1 MNGVGEILVES
12 RTMWG
17 FLSRNRSLIAVALT
31 VFVLDQLTKAIIVAQ
46 VPRGTSW
53 PDSGFFR
60 FTHIGNTG
68 SAFGLFD
75 DQNSFLIIGA
85 VLGLGVLVFFYRSH
99 PNPGPLIKI
108 SMGLMI
114 AGALGNLTDRVFRD
128 HVVDFVDVGP
138 FWIFNIADASISVG
152 LTVLAVSVLLFDQ
165 GAPTPER
172 APEQE
177 SENQPA
183 GLAPDDAELPADAET
198 SHDNHPS

>member
-1 MNGVGEILVES
+1 
-12 RTMWG
+12 MWG
-17 FLSRNRSLIAVALT
+17 FLSRNRYLIAVALT
-31 VFVLDQLTKAIIVAQ
+31 AFVLDQLTKAIIVAQ

-53 PDSGFFR
+53 PDSGFLR

-68 SAFGLFD
+68 SAFGLFN
-75 DQNSFLIIGA
+75 DQNSFLIVGA
-85 VLGLGVLVFFYRSH
+85 ILGLAVLVFFYRAH
-99 PNPGPLIKI
+99 PNPGLLIKI

-165 GAPTPER
+165 GAPNQEPSESTPD
-172 APEQE
+172 
-177 SENQPA
+177 
-183 GLAPDDAELPADAET
+183 LASDAEA
-198 SHDNHPS
+198 SHDNQPS